1 MKASVRVRKYSTHP
15 LLAQFAYTIYS
26 ILYRMGI
33 HVMFRFSQY
42 FLFAFCELAYSEK
55 KMRGIKLKCGII
67 SADLCNGLGS
77 FLFLATAHLYKQH
90 VKYSLFC
97 IIPSV
102 CALLFLFIF
111 HGFFLPA
118 SSIHQV
124 IAFMGCSFFIFIFY
138 IYIKKDTKN

>member
-1 MKASVRVRKYSTHP
+1 MKASVWVRKYSTHP

-77 FLFLATAHLYKQH
+77 FLFLATAHLYKQL
-90 VKYSLFC
+90 VKYSLFFC

-118 SSIHQV
+118 SFLHHV
-124 IAFMGCSFFIFIFY
+124 IAFMGCSFFFFFFFY
-138 IYIKKDTKN
+138 F